1 MYQHRVYL
9 NMQFSLTG
17 KKLDWIW
24 TSLTGRHGPAACL
37 RGLYMIVL
45 GSVLLPL
52 PLFQRANT
60 VEINSEVLFL
70 IQLWLERQAFNS
82 SVFSFAKGLPW
93 WLSGKESARQCRRP
107 GFDPWVGN
115 IPLEKEMVT
124 HSSVLDW
131 EIPWTEEP
139 WQATVHGVAKESD
152 MTQWLNNFH
161 LQIGKCCPQM
171 VKNLPT
177 MQKTWV
183 WYLGQKD
190 PLEKEIAT
198 HSNILAWRIPWEKPG
213 QATVA
218 ESWTRLSD

>member
-93 WLSGKESARQCRRP
+93 WLSGKEFACQCRRHKRHV
-107 GFDPWVGN
+107 FDPWVWK
-115 IPLEKEMVT
+115 IPWSRKWQLTPMFLIGEFHRQRSLADYSPWSRKEQTYWADKEMIEVYCRT
-124 HSSVLDW
+124 HLGTWNSLIPYVLLLRFVLWDLTHIYCMLISAT
-131 EIPWTEEP
+131 EI
-139 WQATVHGVAKESD
+139 S
-152 MTQWLNNFH
+152 FF
-161 LQIGKCCPQM
+161 
-171 VKNLPT
+171 
-177 MQKTWV
+177 WV
-183 WYLGQKD
+183 L
-190 PLEKEIAT
+190 
-198 HSNILAWRIPWEKPG
+198 
-213 QATVA
+213 
-218 ESWTRLSD
+218 

>member
-24 TSLTGRHGPAACL
+24 TNLTRRHGPTACL

-45 GSVLLPL
+45 GLVLLPL

-60 VEINSEVLFL
+60 VEINPEVLFL
-70 IQLWLERQAFNS
+70 IQLWLEKQAFNS

-107 GFDPWVGN
+107 GFNPWVGN
-115 IPLEKEMVT
+115 MLLEKEMVT
-124 HSSVLDW
+124 YSSILAW

-139 WQATVHGVAKESD
+139 GR
-152 MTQWLNNFH
+152 
-161 LQIGKCCPQM
+161 LQFMG
-171 VKNLPT
+171 L
-177 MQKTWV
+177 QK
-183 WYLGQKD
+183 
-190 PLEKEIAT
+190 
-198 HSNILAWRIPWEKPG
+198 
-213 QATVA
+213 
-218 ESWTRLSD
+218 SWTSLGD